1 MPKFKRLNQRQEV
14 FAQGIASGLSGVEA
28 FKRVTP
34 GNPKDCDAKANQMR
48 GQPGVEE
55 RIRELMAHNAK
66 RAQMSRDEAI
76 EWLTNLIQTPIGSV
90 GPDSPLV
97 QSYET
102 DSAGNVKVRLADK
115 ISGMQQ
121 LSKMTGWNEPERFA
135 LNADDS
141 LTRYILALR
150 REPIGGAGEVLE
162 FENGEDSSEHRPGAN
177 E

>member
-1 MPKFKRLNQRQEV
+1 MPRLRKQSYEI
-14 FAQGIASGLSGVEA
+14 FAQFVASGLSFAESYRRTTGRSAHSDVKGTQWHGYAGVKGRITEL
-28 FKRVTP
+28 
-34 GNPKDCDAKANQMR
+34 KA
-48 GQPGVEE
+48 E
-55 RIRELMAHNAK
+55 NAK
-66 RAQMSRDEAI
+66 RSQLTRDQAI
-76 EWLTNLIQTPIGSV
+76 EWLTNLIQTPIASV

-135 LNADDS
+135 VSADDS

-162 FENGEDSSEHRPGAN
+162 LENGEDSSEHRPGAN